1 MVHDARQHLPPVDTL
16 HLHAASFKA
25 RGESKPVNESI
36 ELGSSISA
44 AAKCED
50 EANSGLIL
58 SIYLLQYGTLLH
70 FDFITALLISADCLR
85 DSTSF
90 RSARSL
96 THSLTRLSDHYSIYF
111 GSLSTGF
118 HCGFRSAHW

>member
-50 EANSGLIL
+50 EANSGLIYVVHL
-58 SIYLLQYGTLLH
+58 ANAVSY
-70 FDFITALLISADCLR
+70 TA
-85 DSTSF
+85 SF
-90 RSARSL
+90 RFHYSL
-96 THSLTRLSDHYSIYF
+96 TYF
-111 GSLSTGF
+111 G
-118 HCGFRSAHW
+118 